1 MNDRQRRQRV
11 FALTPRATLERHW
24 QALAL
29 DCPHTALRAPEIG
42 LAMLR
47 GRIGGN
53 GQAFNL
59 GEITMVRAS
68 VALADGTL
76 GHGYVAG
83 RDRRH
88 AELIALLDACAQK
101 PEWAPR
107 IERELLQP
115 LEAELAARH
124 AEASRKAAATRVDFF
139 TLLRGD

>member
-1 MNDRQRRQRV
+1 MNDRQRRYRV

-29 DCPHTALRAPEIG
+29 DCQHRALRGPEIG

-47 GRIGGN
+47 GRVGGRGN
-53 GQAFNL
+53 AFNL
-59 GEITMVRAS
+59 GEMTVVRAS
-68 VALADGTL
+68 VVLDDGTL
-76 GHGYVAG
+76 GHGWVAG

-101 PEWAPR
+101 PEWAAR
-107 IERELLQP
+107 IDHELLQP

-124 AEASRKAAATRVDFF
+124 AETSRKAAATRVDFF
-139 TLLRGD
+139 TLVRGD

>member
-1 MNDRQRRQRV
+1 MNDRQRRYRV

-29 DCPHTALRAPEIG
+29 DCQHRALRGPEIG

-47 GRIGGN
+47 GRIGGRGN
-53 GQAFNL
+53 AFNL
-59 GEITMVRAS
+59 GEMTVVRAS
-68 VALADGTL
+68 VVLDDGTL
-76 GHGYVAG
+76 GHGWVAG

-101 PEWAPR
+101 PEWAAR
-107 IERELLQP
+107 IDHELLQP

-124 AEASRKAAATRVDFF
+124 AETSRKAAATRVDFF
-139 TLLRGD
+139 TLVRGD